1 MEFVS
6 WEYDSQYMESHSKFH
21 GSSHHQAD
29 DKDSPISHPPKKNS
43 SFDQIF
49 VGPKKDPHHLDP
61 QKSENGHIFFGDFRS
76 VYHNFWILTISTRS
90 FLLGSRDLLLP
101 ILCAISLVLHPP
113 CWPISRDRSLGNTRR
128 AVAVFGG
135 LGTPNKRNLLLR
147 RLRWDL
153 LSLSNRLIC
162 VHYIIYIYIYMCV
175 CVCSIA

>member
-1 MEFVS
+1 MTFPI
-6 WEYDSQYMESHSKFH
+6 WWESHSIFH

-29 DKDSPISHPPKKNS
+29 DQDSPHLIHPSRKKKCPALTR
-43 SFDQIF
+43 FLF
-49 VGPKKDPHHLDP
+49 GPKKIHSILIPKNL
-61 QKSENGHIFFGDFRS
+61 KTAIFCFGDFRL
-76 VYHNFWILTISTRS
+76 VYHNFWILTI
-90 FLLGSRDLLLP
+90 FWGPFFARDLLFP
-101 ILCAISLVLHPP
+101 ILCAILLVLHPP

-147 RLRWDL
+147 RLRWGL

-162 VHYIIYIYIYMCV
+162 VHYIICV